1 MVEFEFEEKEV
12 KATSGEGPMDDIPLS
27 ACDLRLLRL
36 RLKKKRAGRSEMTTS
51 PPITPAMIESVGLV
65 VEELDEESDELPDGT
80 LVGMFEERVFEDVED
95 SPTF

>member
-1 MVEFEFEEKEV
+1 MKGFT
-12 KATSGEGPMDDIPLS
+12 TSGEGPVDDISLS

-36 RLKKKRAGRSEMTTS
+36 RLRKKRAGRSEMTTS

-80 LVGMFEERVFEDVED
+80 LVGMFEDVEERVFEDVED
-95 SPTF
+95 GPTC